1 MEARLSHKRPLSYG
15 RHGIRGFRLE
25 NRDEILATLATVADF
40 IRYGAS
46 RFNAAR
52 LHFGHGTDN
61 AADEARVLVLHA
73 LHLDHNTPDSLL
85 SSVLTASEKHDVL
98 ALLNRRIV
106 ERKPS
111 AYLTQ
116 QAWFAGLE
124 FHVDERVLVPR
135 SPIAELIERGFSP
148 WLDGGAVT
156 RVLDL
161 CTGSGCIAIACAYAF
176 PDARVDATDC
186 SPAALEVA
194 AENRR
199 RHGLEDR
206 VELIAGDLFE
216 GVGGR
221 RYDVIVSNPPY
232 ATDEEVAALPPEH
245 RHEPRLG
252 LAAGQ
257 DGLDVVRR
265 IVASARSFL
274 APDGVLVVEVGG
286 GAAVVEATWPELPF
300 TWLEFERGGDGVFM
314 LRAEDLVRAGRARPR
329 SA

>member
-1 MEARLSHKRPLSYG
+1 
-15 RHGIRGFRLE
+15 LE
-25 NRDEILATLATVADF
+25 NRDEILAALATAADF

-61 AADEARVLVLHA
+61 AVDEARALVLHA
-73 LHLDHNTPDSLL
+73 LRLDHDTPEYLL
-85 SSVLTASEKHDVL
+85 SGALTTSEKHDVL
-98 ALLNRRIV
+98 SLLDRRIV

-111 AYLTQ
+111 AYLMQ
-116 QAWFAGLE
+116 RAWFAGLE

-135 SPIAELIERGFSP
+135 SPIAELIERRFSP
-148 WLDGGAVT
+148 WLDEGTVT

-161 CTGSGCIAIACAYAF
+161 CTGSGCIAISCAYAF
-176 PDARVDATDC
+176 PEARVDATDC

-216 GVGGR
+216 GLAGR
-221 RYDVIVSNPPY
+221 RYDLIVSNPPY
-232 ATDEEVAALPPEH
+232 ATDAEVAALPAEH

-252 LAAGQ
+252 LAAGH

-265 IVASARSFL
+265 IVANARSFL
-274 APDGVLVVEVGG
+274 APEGVLVVEVGG
-286 GAAVVEATWPELPF
+286 GVAAVEATWPELPF
-300 TWLEFERGGDGVFM
+300 TWLDFERGGDGVFL
-314 LRAEDLVRAGRARPR
+314 LRASDLARAGRARPR

>member
-1 MEARLSHKRPLSYG
+1 
-15 RHGIRGFRLE
+15 LE
-25 NRDEILATLATVADF
+25 SCDEILATLATTTDF

-46 RFNAAR
+46 HFNEAR
-52 LHFGHGTDN
+52 LHFGHGTNN
-61 AADEARVLVLHA
+61 AADEARALVLHA
-73 LHLDHNTPDSLL
+73 LHLDHDTPDYLL
-85 SSVLTASEKHDVL
+85 NGVLTAREKQAVL
-98 ALLNRRIV
+98 ALFERRIA
-106 ERKPS
+106 ERKPA

-116 QAWFAGLE
+116 RARFAGLE

-148 WLDGGAVT
+148 WLEPDAVT

-161 CTGSGCIAIACAYAF
+161 CTGSGCIAIACAWAF
-176 PDARVDATDC
+176 PGARVDATDC

-216 GVGGR
+216 GLAGR
-221 RYDVIVSNPPY
+221 RYDLIVSNPPY
-232 ATDEEVAALPPEH
+232 ATAVEMSALPYEY

-252 LAAGQ
+252 LAGGE

-265 IVASARSFL
+265 IVASASSFL
-274 APDGVLVVEVGG
+274 APEGVLVVEVGAG
-286 GAAVVEATWPELPF
+286 TAAVEAAWPELPF
-300 TWLEFERGGDGVFM
+300 IWLDFERGGDGVF
-314 LRAEDLVRAGRARPR
+314 LLHAADLARAGRARSR